1 MRLNANIIE
10 LLDITT
16 FENNIKQVEEKVK
29 FLFQEI
35 EILKNHEQITS
46 VLDLGYRQMTEL
58 NY

>member
-1 MRLNANIIE
+1 MWLNANIIE

-35 EILKNHEQITS
+35 EILKNNE
-46 VLDLGYRQMTEL
+46 
-58 NY
+58 

>member
-35 EILKNHEQITS
+35 EILKNNEQIAS